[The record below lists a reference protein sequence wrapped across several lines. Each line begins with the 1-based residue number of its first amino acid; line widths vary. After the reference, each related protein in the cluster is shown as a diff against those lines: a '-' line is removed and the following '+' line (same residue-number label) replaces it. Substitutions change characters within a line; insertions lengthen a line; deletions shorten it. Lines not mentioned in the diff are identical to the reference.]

1 MLSLRST
8 ILAAATLSATAIAQS
23 TLRIDP
29 QSVDEGTRERWCDD
43 QMRTCPFICE
53 QTEPRTTEQNDC
65 WPETLDY
72 VCICGDGKAA
82 NLTEYSLTLPY
93 YICQEYGNQCVKAC
107 NGNNSCA
114 SDCRENNPCGAQ
126 DPQRANSTST
136 SATTEPTSSSSTAA
150 DDGTTIFTGTPGGD
164 DEDSEGSSSG
174 SGSGNG
180 GSGAGTLNSA
190 GALSMAVIIGGLF
203 AGFAML

>member
-8 ILAAATLSATAIAQS
+8 ILAVATFSFTAVAQ
-23 TLRIDP
+23 THLRIDP

-65 WPETLDY
+65 WPDTLDY

-107 NGNNSCA
+107 DGNNSCA

-126 DPQRANSTST
+126 DPQRANATST
-136 SATTEPTSSSSTAA
+136 SATTNPTASSTDE

-164 DEDSEGSSSG
+164 DEESEGSG
-174 SGSGNG
+174 SGNGNGNG
-180 GSGAGTLNSA
+180 GSGAGSLNSA
-190 GALSMAVIIGGLF
+190 HALSMAVVIGGLF